1 MAKAFKKVCDKHKL
15 KYFLYGG
22 SLLGAVRHLGFI
34 PWDDDMD
41 FGMLREDYD
50 KLIELYKQNPKIFGE
65 QFNMRFFGDEINYY
79 LPITRMVDITTT
91 IHLKAIC

>member
-1 MAKAFKKVCDKHKL
+1 
-15 KYFLYGG
+15 
-22 SLLGAVRHLGFI
+22 
-34 PWDDDMD
+34 MD